1 MLPLHVAASCQAS
14 EAVVAALL
22 ATYPEAA
29 KEKTYVRPTRLPN
42 VSMPR
47 VHACSHSPA
56 APRCAG

>member
-14 EAVVAALL
+14 ETVVAALL
-22 ATYPEAA
+22 AEHPGAA
-29 KEKTYVRPTRLPN
+29 KEKTYVRPTRLLN
-42 VSMPR
+42 VPMPR